1 MYRVSCSATSSG
13 GGSCGG
19 NAAVG
24 QMSARRREAVL
35 NASSRLGLSS
45 FVRRLDLSTLGN
57 LTQYENDTILLLA
70 HYVAADSRDS
80 PLSGLPAERLADM
93 TKRGRS
99 SWPASY
105 TLLTQL
111 LLDDGRPLTMLR
123 GCPDSA
129 LFFIDETFEFP
140 RKHAQTVLE
149 DPVEFSLRLIAL
161 AERSFSNALN
171 DSSLHSV
178 AISGGRFTE

>member
-1 MYRVSCSATSSG
+1 
-13 GGSCGG
+13 
-19 NAAVG
+19 
-24 QMSARRREAVL
+24 MSARRREAVL

-105 TLLTQL
+105 TLLTQ
-111 LLDDGRPLTMLR
+111 GP
-123 GCPDSA
+123 GVVI
-129 LFFIDETFEFP
+129 F
-140 RKHAQTVLE
+140 
-149 DPVEFSLRLIAL
+149 
-161 AERSFSNALN
+161 
-171 DSSLHSV
+171 
-178 AISGGRFTE
+178 